1 MSKQAK
7 KQTSDWVLV
16 KVSDLPVPSE
26 QELQALRREWV
37 DRLVWFFVGD
47 DKWRPGKVY
56 QITKR
61 GEVKIAV
68 LRDGEW
74 RHSRVIRFEYI
85 PRVLRHRAGSGGG
98 NSKPL

>member
-7 KQTSDWVLV
+7 KKASDWVLV
-16 KVSDLPVPSE
+16 KVTDLPVPSE
-26 QELQALRREWV
+26 QELAALRQAWL

-68 LRDGEW
+68 LRDGAW
-74 RHSRVIRFEYI
+74 RHGRVIWFHYVS
-85 PRVLRHRAGSGGG
+85 RVLRHRAGSTGG
-98 NSKPL
+98 NGKPL

>member
-7 KQTSDWVLV
+7 KKMSDWVLV
-16 KVSDLPVPSE
+16 KASDLPVPSE
-26 QELQALRREWV
+26 QELEALRQEWL

-56 QITKR
+56 AITKR

-68 LRDGEW
+68 WRDEQW
-74 RHSRVIRFEYI
+74 RHGRVICFEYI
-85 PRVLRHRAGSGGG
+85 PRVLQHRASSGVG
-98 NSKPL
+98 NGKPL